1 MRNIIL
7 TILVVV
13 YVFANEEK
21 EPKKLKPKYDA
32 YNYIA
37 FGFESINYQENGTKS
52 SGESFA
58 SDSTADS
65 PVYISGSLIRIND
78 IFDFSIDTA
87 STLFPTASDETWHQ
101 DGELASTD
109 KLETII
115 SSMKFL
121 GQYKHTDNHRIILG
135 AKYDLNLYKRYAYKD
150 ADGNDMYNGT
160 NKITLTEELISTL
173 SLATGYIYESAPHS
187 SGGFRMK
194 LSAIIGKPIWRNASN
209 TGFEDITYNSTS
221 GYGYEFGGYI
231 GYQVIKGLEIGCFAD
246 YDYQFKSGS
255 DKKDDVIWPENELK
269 VFRSGISFV
278 WNFKWYD

>member
-87 STLFPTASDETWHQ
+87 STLFPTASDEVWYQ
-101 DGELASTD
+101 DGQLASTD

-121 GQYKHTDNHRIILG
+121 GQYKYTDNHRIVLG
-135 AKYDLNLYKRYAYKD
+135 AKYDLNLYKRHTYKD
-150 ADGNDMYNGT
+150 VDGGDVYDNDGN
-160 NKITLTEELISTL
+160 KIALTEELISTL
-173 SLATGYIYESAPHS
+173 SLTTGYIYESAPHS
-187 SGGFRMK
+187 SGGFRIK
-194 LSAIIGKPIWRNASN
+194 LSAIVGKPIWRNASN
-209 TGFEDITYNSTS
+209 TGFKDITYDSTS
-221 GYGYEFGGYI
+221 GYGCEFGGYI
-231 GYQVIKGLEIGCFAD
+231 GYQIIKGLEIGYFAD
-246 YDYQFKSGS
+246 YDYQVKSSS
-255 DKKDDVIWPENELK
+255 DKKEGVIWPENKLK

-278 WNFKWYD
+278 WNFK